1 MKQENNFI
9 RLSASDLSHH
19 LDCAHLT
26 ALEYAAATRS
36 LPRPDWTNP
45 DTSVLEE
52 LGRRHEQRYL
62 QHLRDRGLE
71 IVELRSQPLDVQG
84 MAATLAAMRQ
94 GVAAIAQAPLFHK
107 NWAGYADVLL
117 RIETPSSLGPWSYE
131 VYDCK
136 LSCETKAA
144 TILQLSLYSD
154 LIAEA
159 QGVTPKSMY
168 VVSPSETLEP
178 EQFNVLEY
186 AAYYRLIK
194 ARLQKTIAAKPDY
207 RVTTADP
214 NSHCEVCSWWKR
226 CDSEWRRH
234 DHLSLVA
241 GISRLQR
248 KQLSAWTISTM
259 AQLAAMP
266 VPVKPHPNYGS
277 REGYTK
283 IREQSRL
290 QVAGREEK
298 KLIFETFQT
307 EGLARLPQPDPGDI
321 FFDLEGDYFVDHTGL
336 EYLFGFARG
345 GQGEEYECRWALN
358 ATEEKSAFEWFVDSV
373 MQSWR
378 EHANMHVYHFTP
390 REPSTL
396 KRLMG
401 RYATREDEVDRMLR
415 GRLFVDLHA
424 VLKQSVRASVEK
436 YALKDLEKFWNFER
450 KVELERV
457 RTTRREIEHGL
468 ELGELH
474 EIEPE
479 KKQVIEAYN
488 ADDCRSTVGMREWLE
503 QRRSEEIARGKRI
516 PRPEIP
522 ESAPSEALTE
532 RQKLVAAVFTD
543 LTKDISPDPDER
555 NADQSARWLLANLL
569 EWHRREEKTKYWEF
583 YYMKE
588 LPEEEL
594 LYERSALA
602 GLEFVQRLEVT
613 RKIPTDQYKFPAQ
626 ETDLRTED
634 SLYHRGERI
643 GEISAIDIATR
654 TINIKKMKKTADLH
668 PSSIYAF
675 DDIPAA
681 EAAKS
686 LLTLATWVRDNGV
699 DAPGLYRCGLDLLS
713 AKKPRLS
720 DGGGGPLCREGET
733 PLEAAKR
740 LLPLLDSSVLAIQG
754 PPGSGKTYTAASMI
768 CDLVRAGKKIGVTG
782 PSHKVIGNLLDEIY
796 SQACSQRLQGLNC
809 VQKVNTKSET
819 PGWIVEVDDNK
830 SALEAA
836 KDDAVRVIAG
846 TTWLWSREE
855 FADTVDALFVD
866 EAGQMSLANVLAVAR
881 SAKNLVLLG
890 DPQQLE
896 QPLKGS
902 HPDGAA
908 ISALEHM
915 LGGARTIASERG
927 LFLEQTRRLHPSIC
941 EFTSELFY
949 DGRLNS
955 LPGLAEQRIEGP
967 SFLGQSGLRLINI
980 EHEGNQNASP
990 EEVAVIEA
998 LVGHLLNGNTQ
1009 WFNAKADPPALC
1021 PLTAKDILIIAPYN
1035 AQVSDISARLPHI
1048 QVGTVDRFQGREA
1061 AVVIYSLTTSS
1072 PEDAPRGMEFLYSLN
1087 RLNVATSRGRAMCIV
1102 VCSPRLLEPQC
1113 RTPRQMQLANALCRY
1128 AELAKR
1134 IEVIDKREEGLEFKI
1149 VLAA

>member
-26 ALEYAAATRS
+26 ALEYAAATKL

-45 DTSVLEE
+45 DTDVLEE
-52 LGRRHEQRYL
+52 LGRRHEQKYL
-62 QHLRDRGLE
+62 QHLRDRRFE
-71 IVELRSQPLDVQG
+71 IVELRNQSLDAQG
-84 MAATLAAMRQ
+84 MSATLKAMEK
-94 GVAAIAQAPLFHK
+94 GVAVIAQAPLFHE

-117 RIETPSSLGPWSYE
+117 RTETPSRLGAWSYE

-154 LIAEA
+154 LLAQA
-159 QGVTPKSMY
+159 QGVSPKSMY
-168 VVSPSETLEP
+168 VVSPSKTLEP
-178 EQFNVLEY
+178 EPFNVAEY
-186 AAYYRLIK
+186 AAYYRLVK
-194 ARLQKTIAAKPDY
+194 ARLEQAIAARPDY
-207 RVTTADP
+207 RVSVADP
-214 NSHCEVCSWWKR
+214 NQHCDVCSWWKR
-226 CDSEWRRH
+226 CDAEWRRQ

-248 KQLSAWTISTM
+248 KQLGAWTISTM
-259 AQLAAMP
+259 RELAAMP
-266 VPVKPHPNYGS
+266 VPIPQRPDYGS
-277 REGYTK
+277 RDGYTK
-283 IREQSRL
+283 IREQARV
-290 QVAGREEK
+290 QVAGREENHQVS
-298 KLIFETFQT
+298 ETFQSD
-307 EGLARLPQPDPGDI
+307 GFARLPPPSPGDI

-336 EYLFGFARG
+336 EYLFGFVRAG
-345 GQGEEYECRWALN
+345 EHGQQYERRWSLN
-358 ATEEKSAFEWFVDSV
+358 TTEEKAAFQWFVDSV
-373 MQSWR
+373 MQSWH
-378 EHANMHVYHFTP
+378 EHPNMHVYHFTP
-390 REPSTL
+390 REPGTL

-415 GRLFVDLHA
+415 GRLMVDLHA
-424 VLKQSVRASVEK
+424 VLKQSIRASVEQ
-436 YALKDLEKFWNFER
+436 YSLKDLEQFWNFKR
-450 KVELERV
+450 KAELSIV

-474 EIEPE
+474 QVEPE
-479 KKQVIEAYN
+479 RRQIIEDYN
-488 ADDCRSTVGMREWLE
+488 ADDCLSTVGLREWLE
-503 QRRSEEIARGKRI
+503 QRRKEEIAKGKEI

-522 ESAPSEALTE
+522 ESEPSEALSD
-532 RQKLVAAVFTD
+532 RQKMVAAVFAD
-543 LTKDISPDPDER
+543 LTKDISTDPNER
-555 NADQSARWLLANLL
+555 TPDQSGRWLLANLL
-569 EWHRREEKTKYWEF
+569 DWHRREEKTKFWEF
-583 YYMKE
+583 YHMKE

-602 GLEFVQRLEVT
+602 GLEFVQRLEVI
-613 RKIPTDQYKFPAQ
+613 RKISTDQYKFPAQ
-626 ETDLRTED
+626 ETDLRAED
-634 SLYHRGERI
+634 SLYHRGEKI
-643 GEISAIDIATR
+643 GAISAIDVPTR
-654 TINIKKMKKTADLH
+654 TIHIKKMKKTADLH
-668 PSSIYAF
+668 PSSVYAF

-686 LLTLATWVRDNGV
+686 LLTLATWIRDNGV
-699 DAPGLYRCGLDLLS
+699 DDPGPYRCGRDLLLG
-713 AKKPRLS
+713 KKPHLREGS
-720 DGGGGPLCREGET
+720 EASLCREGET
-733 PLEAAKR
+733 PLQAAKR
-740 LLPLLDSSVLAIQG
+740 LLPLLESSVLAIQG

-768 CDLVRAGKKIGVTG
+768 CDLVRAGKKVGVTG
-782 PSHKVIGNLLDEIY
+782 PSHKVIDNLLDEIY
-796 SQACSQRLQGLNC
+796 AQACDQRLQGLTC
-809 VQKVNTKSET
+809 VQKVNEKSEPT
-819 PGWIVEVDDNK
+819 GWIIEVEDNK
-830 SALEAA
+830 KALEAA
-836 KDDAVRVIAG
+836 RDKAIRVIAG

-855 FADTVDALFVD
+855 FADTVDVLFVD

-881 SAKNLVLLG
+881 AAKNLVLLG

-915 LGGARTIASERG
+915 LGGERTIASDRG
-927 LFLEQTRRLHPSIC
+927 LFLEKTRRLHPSIC

-955 LPGLAEQRIEGP
+955 LAGLENQRIEGP
-967 SFLGQSGLRLINI
+967 PFLGQSGLRLVTM
-980 EHEGNQNASP
+980 EHEGNQNSSP

-998 LVGHLLNGNTQ
+998 LVGHLLSGSVQ
-1009 WFNAKADPPALC
+1009 WFNVKANPPALR

-1035 AQVSDISARLPHI
+1035 AQVSDIKARLPNI
-1048 QVGTVDRFQGREA
+1048 EVGTVDRFQGREA

-1087 RLNVATSRGRAMCIV
+1087 RLNVATSRGRAMCILV
-1102 VCSPRLLEPQC
+1102 GSPRLLEPQC

-1134 IEVIDKREEGLEFKI
+1134 IFVVDAREEGGKFRF
-1149 VLAA
+1149 AAA